1 MNDRSRWL
9 QLLAVGLAVGIAV
22 LLGLRFLLTPVK
34 GELLVLTSARQSDR
48 LPAAAVALHSSA
60 GWLSV
65 GSFNSRAVPAA
76 PQTATLVQASV
87 AVGSYDAV
95 RIGQEVLP
103 LQVQVVKDQLVPIL
117 VVVADG
123 RATEHGA
130 YVGTE
135 GVNLG
140 LNELAGQ
147 FRAVPPF
154 SLLDQFGRPFT
165 NASIAGR
172 DVIVAAFHTT
182 CHESCPLYTGLFL
195 QLQKQLPPSVMLIEA
210 TINPWQ
216 DTPQVL
222 REYAGRVGASWTFL
236 TGDPAALTEFWKPFD
251 VQLGTGDVHRST
263 LALIDSHGY
272 IKSYYL
278 GAPDVGA
285 SLPPELA
292 SQLSPAG
299 MRLAGSH
306 GDGWGQAQILDSLN
320 AIGGLRP
327 TSTGTEGEAMDFTLA
342 TLDGKQGSLS
352 QFSGRPILINFWATY
367 CVPCRVEMPMI
378 EQVAKQHP
386 RLVVLLVDERDSTA
400 AARTFV
406 ADLHVRSTVLSDV
419 DGRVGDAY
427 RVTGLP
433 TTVFVRP
440 DRTIEGRYIGQ
451 TNEQILRSHLAAI
464 GA

>member
-9 QLLAVGLAVGIAV
+9 QLLAVGLPVGIAV

-76 PQTATLVQASV
+76 PQTATLVQASL

-130 YVGTE
+130 YAGTE

-327 TSTGTEGEAMDFTLA
+327 TATGTEGEAMDFTLA

-367 CVPCRVEMPMI
+367 CVPCRVEMPLI

-406 ADLHVRSTVLSDV
+406 AELHVRSRVLSDV

-451 TNEQILRSHLAAI
+451 TNEQILHSHLAAI